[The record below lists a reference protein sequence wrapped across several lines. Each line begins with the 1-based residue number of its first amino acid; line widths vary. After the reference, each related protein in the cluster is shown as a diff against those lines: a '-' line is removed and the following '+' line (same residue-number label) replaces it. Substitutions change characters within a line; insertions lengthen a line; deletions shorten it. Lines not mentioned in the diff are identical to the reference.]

1 MNRRRTILI
10 ALLLCVSIGFF
21 PGSAQAVDETY
32 FNLVVNSFVAPDF
45 CGKSLADCPA
55 GVSEEMKYQIRQMLG
70 SGKTKEQIEEHFVNI
85 HGLRILS
92 APPKKGFFLT
102 AWIMPIV
109 GIVLGGI
116 MVYKVVEGK
125 KTANNPNSYKA
136 KREGKS
142 KEIGDD
148 YQDKL
153 KDEMKKYL

>member
-1 MNRRRTILI
+1 MNKRRTILI
-10 ALLLCVSIGFF
+10 ALLLCMFISLFS
-21 PGSAQAVDETY
+21 GSAQAVDETY
-32 FNLVVNSFVAPDF
+32 YNLVVNSFVAPDF

-55 GVSEEMKYQIRQMLG
+55 GVSEDMKYQIRQMLS

-85 HGLRILS
+85 YGLRILS

-125 KTANNPNSYKA
+125 KPINNSNSN
-136 KREGKS
+136 RGKKEEKP
-142 KEIGDD
+142 KEISDD

-153 KDEMKKYL
+153 QDEMKKYL